1 MPTPSDIS
9 ASARSRALATYVAAA
24 ILARSADGGV
34 VVAVVLLVTMS
45 GGSGTL
51 AGIMAACVTA
61 PHLLGPFVARRI
73 DTSADPRRFIAA
85 ACALFAVVFTVAI
98 FGFDD
103 LPKVVVG
110 VSLAI
115 AGACGPLLTGGLSSQ
130 LSGLVGVDRTSQ
142 RRAHGWDVATYG
154 LGGTIGPSLVAGLA
168 SAYGAL
174 WGAVAIAAAAAAS
187 TVFTLMLPKPIS
199 HVGNPSAVPS
209 AWRIFTLMITDSR
222 LRRTLYMTM
231 MVAFGVAS
239 LPIAAVYLAPVLGVQ
254 AASAALLTAAY
265 GVGNLAGSGGV
276 MLRPLLGSPDQ
287 CMARFSAVLALA
299 LILIA
304 FSGNFPVA
312 VVTYFM
318 AGAVNAYFFAATL
331 AARTEYAPV
340 LGKGQVYLWVG
351 AMKIAAGSA
360 GTAVAGALVVGSWQW
375 PLLLA
380 IAVIAVAPLLS
391 IVDRRRAPL

>member
-1 MPTPSDIS
+1 MPPAYTS
-9 ASARSRALATYVAAA
+9 SRALATYVAAA

-45 GGSGTL
+45 GGSGAL

-61 PHLLGPFVARRI
+61 PHLMGPFVARRI

-85 ACALFAVVFTVAI
+85 ACGLFAVVFTGAI
-98 FGFDD
+98 LGFDD
-103 LPKVVVG
+103 LPKVFVG
-110 VSLAI
+110 VLLAI

-130 LSGLVGVDRTSQ
+130 LSGLVGADRTSQ

-187 TVFTLMLPKPIS
+187 IVFTLMLPKPVS

-231 MVAFGVAS
+231 MVAFAVAS

-287 CMARFSAVLALA
+287 GMARFAAFLAIAVSLVALSG
-299 LILIA
+299 IGS
-304 FSGNFPVA
+304 FSMA
-312 VVTYFM
+312 VITYFV
-318 AGAVNAYFFAATL
+318 AGAINAYFFAATL

-360 GTAVAGALVVGSWQW
+360 GTAVAGILVVGSWQW
-375 PLLLA
+375 PLFLA
-380 IAVIAVAPLLS
+380 IVVLATAPLLS
-391 IVDRRRAPL
+391 VLDRNNAKS

>member
-1 MPTPSDIS
+1 MPTVDTPS
-9 ASARSRALATYVAAA
+9 ASNSSRALATYVAAA

-45 GGSGTL
+45 GGSGAL

-61 PHLLGPFVARRI
+61 PHLMGPFVARRI

-98 FGFDD
+98 VGFDG

-110 VSLAI
+110 ALLAI

-130 LSGLVGVDRTSQ
+130 LSGLVGQDRTSQ

-154 LGGTIGPSLVAGLA
+154 LGGTIGPSVVAGLA
-168 SAYGAL
+168 GAYNAL
-174 WGAVAIAAAAAAS
+174 WGAIAIAVAAAAS
-187 TVFTLMLPKPIS
+187 TLFTMMLPKPAPRIIDL
-199 HVGNPSAVPS
+199 SAVPS

-287 CMARFSAVLALA
+287 GMARFAAFLAIAVILVAL
-299 LILIA
+299 
-304 FSGNFPVA
+304 SGNFSMA
-312 VVTYFM
+312 VITYFV
-318 AGAVNAYFFAATL
+318 AGAMNAYFFAATL
-331 AARTEYAPV
+331 AARTEYAPA

-375 PLLLA
+375 PLFLA
-380 IAVIAVAPLLS
+380 IAVLGIAPLLS
-391 IVDRRRAPL
+391 IVDQKKAQT